1 MELTTRPRS
10 IFNRNAGRMP
20 RRDAPQDVRHDGL
33 RLHNDER
40 GTAVR
45 EKCDSAGVLV
55 CKRKSRRRTTDAPR
69 QTRNCGASVRERFCP
84 RSYRE
89 KGNPATST
97 ELRRNMDSEMVRG
110 GAAPQGF
117 APHAPLCGSIFI
129 WNHPN
134 THSPSY
140 DRNRPLKRPTGGP
153 HGRRTAVHP
162 SSKTLL
168 LQKGRIAP
176 ASSPSF
182 AKGACVPL
190 PAKKEDDFPDS
201 SPREIFA
208 ASFESPYERQP
219 SIFIRKRR
227 SGEGAAIKKTNLT
240 PRRRVAIAA
249 ESMRRKTHRAVPRS
263 STAGFCPASAPD
275 DATKSSR
282 KSIPASHGEFRTPTS
297 YPGISGRL
305 IIPNQR
311 QTPLS
316 SVPLLPTA
324 PLSGFSSPVSRFI
337 IFVIVS
343 FRRNDEIRTARTKT
357 NDKEILS
364 FIETRLQHSS
374 YPHVRRQNC
383 TSPNT
388 ATTAAHDT
396 TGRIPYSD
404 ESCVSRSRST
414 PRGEAS

>member
-1 MELTTRPRS
+1 
-10 IFNRNAGRMP
+10 
-20 RRDAPQDVRHDGL
+20 
-33 RLHNDER
+33 
-40 GTAVR
+40 
-45 EKCDSAGVLV
+45 
-55 CKRKSRRRTTDAPR
+55 
-69 QTRNCGASVRERFCP
+69 
-84 RSYRE
+84 
-89 KGNPATST
+89 
-97 ELRRNMDSEMVRG
+97 
-110 GAAPQGF
+110 
-117 APHAPLCGSIFI
+117 
-129 WNHPN
+129 
-134 THSPSY
+134 
-140 DRNRPLKRPTGGP
+140 
-153 HGRRTAVHP
+153 
-162 SSKTLL
+162 
-168 LQKGRIAP
+168 
-176 ASSPSF
+176 
-182 AKGACVPL
+182 
-190 PAKKEDDFPDS
+190 
-201 SPREIFA
+201 
-208 ASFESPYERQP
+208 
-219 SIFIRKRR
+219 
-227 SGEGAAIKKTNLT
+227 
-240 PRRRVAIAA
+240 
-249 ESMRRKTHRAVPRS
+249 MRRKTHRAVPRS

-297 YPGISGRL
+297 YPGIPGRL

-311 QTPLS
+311 QKPLS